1 MNQMKKFILQVSI
14 LLLLLGILFFSQNA
28 KATAIVVTNNAASG
42 VGSFDAAITFCNG
55 NAGTAPHT
63 ITFNAALDGLV
74 IPSITGNALTCPSVT
89 IDGTTMPSYTC
100 GNPRVMLTCNAFNGW
115 QLTGSGCV
123 IKGVRINGGVQLNGT
138 GGHKVVSCLF
148 NIDFAGAAMA
158 TGAKACVRTNV
169 AGTINNIIGGLTS
182 CEKNVMAS
190 MGAFGIIFDASGN
203 GNQVLGNYIGTD
215 ITGLVALGTG
225 FTTKALDIEAGSNHI
240 FDGNT
245 VGNVVSSSQGYGLMI
260 NGGTGHQIRN
270 NNFGA
275 NVNRLFVASLA
286 FGTAASGSNV
296 IYFNGSNG
304 SNSVL
309 TNNVVGNSPFITSAG
324 IAGNLITVEGPTN
337 VQLLNNY
344 VGCDV
349 AFNSAGSSW
358 AGIYYLSSCVGGTIT
373 GNYIGNNG
381 ITSTQRSHGIAIYSC
396 SGTFT
401 ISNNYIGVTPA
412 GGNMGNGD
420 AGLELN
426 VNAGAIFNITGN
438 YIGFN
443 KAMRALSPG
452 SLTSESG
459 AIRIISGQTVTI
471 SNNYIGTLSGG
482 RANCG
487 NLQMGI
493 GIEGTTGTGITINNN
508 TIAYNGRNAI
518 QTYGNGSDKVM
529 ISQNCIFCNANEG
542 IELTNGTIG
551 SPTAGIGNNSYG
563 RAFATV
569 DGAKTTVQL
578 STGFAAWQCDF
589 SGATWIL
596 RGYAPANDVV
606 EIFQIHH
613 CGCDGTNQTTT
624 VSKANGTQG
633 LDYIATVTADAQGR
647 WTYSLPQNTVKNGF
661 TVTSTNVA
669 SKRTSEFSPCVSVT
683 PTCLPPTSVTI
694 AGSTSI
700 TPCIG
705 DPFTLTGTTTLV
717 RTSCY
722 NNIYYTWLKNGVV
735 IYGPSLTYLDYSVVS
750 SVDPG
755 DDGLYVLR
763 SEDGNAGL
771 AACYKAATPG
781 TTVDVINCAM
791 KISLLDFRGSPFS
804 EYNKLSWTV
813 EADEPQTIELQSS
826 MDGKSFYTLS
836 SYYSLTSSKE
846 EVNDY
851 TKNPI
856 TYYRLKITSS
866 GGEES
871 FSKIIVLNKNSNLT
885 INVINTKAE
894 DYLNLQIIS
903 NSDQMIHYSIYDTR
917 GIVMLESSL
926 QVNSGVTNS
935 QVFVGN
941 LNSAIYLIKFS
952 PSNYNEIETKKFM
965 H

>member
-1 MNQMKKFILQVSI
+1 MQKFILKISLLF
-14 LLLLLGILFFSQNA
+14 LLLVILFYSQNI
-28 KATAIVVTNNAASG
+28 KAAALVVSNNAASG

-63 ITFNAALDGLV
+63 ITFTAAVDGLV
-74 IPSITGNALTCPSVT
+74 IPSITLNPLSCPNVT
-89 IDGTTMPSYTC
+89 IDGTTMPAYTC

-138 GGHKVVSCLF
+138 GGHKVISCLF

-158 TGAKACVRTNV
+158 TGAKASIRTNV

-182 CEKNVMAS
+182 CEKNVLAS
-190 MGAFGIIFDASGN
+190 VGGYGIIFDNSGN

-215 ITGLVALGTG
+215 ITGLAALGSG

-245 VGNVVSSSQGYGLMI
+245 VGNVLGSSPGLALYI
-260 NGGTGHQIRN
+260 NGGTGHAIRN

-275 NVNRLFVASLA
+275 NANRLFIPGLA
-286 FGTAASGSNV
+286 FGTTISGYNA
-296 IYFNGSNG
+296 IYFNGNNG

-309 TNNVVGNSPFITSAG
+309 TNNVIGNNPFITTSG
-324 IAGNLITVEGPTN
+324 IAGNVVTVEGATN

-344 VGCDV
+344 IGCDV

-358 AGIYYLSSCVGGTIT
+358 AGVYYYSSAVGGVIT
-373 GNYIGNNG
+373 GNYIGNCG
-381 ITSTQRSHGIAIYSC
+381 ITSTQRSHGIAIFSC

-420 AGLELN
+420 AGMELN
-426 VNAGAIFNITGN
+426 VNAAGSIFNITGN

-459 AIRIISGQTVTI
+459 AIRIISGQTVNI

-482 RANCG
+482 RTNCG

-493 GIEGTTGTGITINNN
+493 GIEGTTVTGITINNN

-518 QTYGNGSDKVM
+518 QTYGNGSDKVT
-529 ISQNCIFCNANEG
+529 ISQNCIFCNTNEG

-551 SPTAGIGNNSYG
+551 PPTAGIGNNSYG
-563 RAFATV
+563 RSFTTV
-569 DGAKTTVQL
+569 DGVKNTVQL
-578 STGFAAWQCDF
+578 STGFASWQCDF
-589 SGATWIL
+589 TGATWIL
-596 RGYAPANDVV
+596 RGYAPANDLV

-624 VSKANGTQG
+624 TSKANGTQG

-669 SKRTSEFSPCVSVT
+669 AKRTSEYSPCVSVT
-683 PTCLPPTSVTI
+683 TTCLPPTSVTMT
-694 AGSTSI
+694 GSTSI
-700 TPCIG
+700 TPCIA
-705 DPFTLTGTTTLV
+705 DPFTLSGSATLV

-722 NNIYYTWLKNGVV
+722 NNIYYTWLKNGAV
-735 IYGPSLTYLDYSVVS
+735 IYGPSLIYLNYSVVS
-750 SVDPG
+750 AVDPG

-763 SEDGNAGL
+763 AEDGNAAL
-771 AACYKAATPG
+771 AACYKAASPG
-781 TTVDVINCAM
+781 TTVDVINCSM
-791 KISLLDFRGSPFS
+791 KISLLDFKGSPFS

-826 MDGKSFYTLS
+826 VDGKSFYTLNS
-836 SYYSLTSSKE
+836 SYSLTSSKE
-846 EVNDY
+846 EVEDY

-894 DYLNLQIIS
+894 DYLELQILS

-935 QVFVGN
+935 RVFVGH
-941 LNSAIYLIKFS
+941 LSSAIYLIKFS
-952 PSNYNEIETKKFM
+952 PSNYNDIETKKFM
-965 H
+965 R